1 LAAYVFSAVAI
12 GFEFPEFAWSQFDN
26 GQDWDVSAFGEPSID
41 GGHCVPVFGRSSLGV
56 AGTVSWSKRVGMTR
70 SFYQKYNDETWAFIF
85 PDELSKGKTER
96 GMDIT
101 QLETQ
106 LNALR

>member
-1 LAAYVFSAVAI
+1 
-12 GFEFPEFAWSQFDN
+12 
-26 GQDWDVSAFGEPSID
+26 
-41 GGHCVPVFGRSSLGV
+41 
-56 AGTVSWSKRVGMTR
+56 MTR